1 MHFDHDDYRHEAYFN
16 IALAI
21 IAIAVTFLAY
31 AIQ

>member
-1 MHFDHDDYRHEAYFN
+1 MYVDHDDYHHDASFN

-31 AIQ
+31 AIR

>member
-1 MHFDHDDYRHEAYFN
+1 MHVDHGDYHHETSFN

-21 IAIAVTFLAY
+21 IAIAATFLAY